1 MTWTAPTS
9 QGVSNITSHEVSY
22 TPNNGTE
29 TIVDTAST
37 LSSYN
42 LSGLTDNEFYTVKV
56 RAKNAIGFGPW
67 SASVLQQAVISGS
80 GSWDIGSGTFSQ
92 SFNPSIAGPTSL
104 ALSSDGSLLYV
115 QDYSTIYQF
124 AMSTAYDLTTAS
136 SSTSYTLSNGN
147 ENDGFC
153 FGGSGL
159 KLLSL
164 FPNTGNGIRVFV
176 YNLGTAWDV
185 STASSAGLNAYLP
198 SSSSVYDNK
207 GIAVKPDGTELYVV
221 SSDGSN
227 STVHQWTMGTAF
239 NTASGVTAAGSFSVA
254 SQDNTAEDVAFKD
267 DGTKMYVIG
276 GQSDSIHQY
285 DLSTAWD
292 VTSATY
298 SKSLNISA
306 KDTLPLG
313 LAFAADG
320 ASLFIC
326 GDSSDEVHKYTV

>member
-1 MTWTAPTS
+1 MP
-9 QGVSNITSHEVSY
+9 I
-22 TPNNGTE
+22 
-29 TIVDTAST
+29 
-37 LSSYN
+37 N
-42 LSGLTDNEFYTVKV
+42 LGSG
-56 RAKNAIGFGPW
+56 A
-67 SASVLQQAVISGS
+67 ISGAYVGSNAVTAAYLGSTSVFSAAS
-80 GSWDIGSGTFSQ
+80 GWDISGAVYSQ
-92 SFNPSIAGPTSL
+92 SYNPSISGPTSL
-104 ALSSDGSLLYV
+104 ALSSDGTQLYV
-115 QDYSTIYQF
+115 QDWNTIYQF

-164 FPNTGNGIRVFV
+164 FPNIGNGIRVFV

-198 SSSSVYDNK
+198 SSSSIYDNK
-207 GIAVKPDGTELYVV
+207 GVAVKPDGTELYVV

-227 STVHQWTMGTAF
+227 STVHQWTMSTAF

-276 GQSDSIHQY
+276 GQNDSVCEY

-298 SKSLNISA
+298 LQTLSISA

-313 LAFAADG
+313 LAFASDG
-320 ASLFIC
+320 TSLFIC
-326 GDSSDEVHKYTV
+326 GDSSDQVHKYTL